1 MELNSKSKE
10 LERDIRAKLQLIKH
24 QIAGGIE
31 SEIVVWVIHE
41 KLACAQRPLRY
52 HPQFGGYNPLPPQA
66 RLLVVEW
73 VKRIKH
79 LGFRSIICLLE
90 VRQLDRYYMRGGIN
104 LHENGLFGY
113 YKSQGFRVCH
123 FPMTDYQRPQES
135 SMEKILLA
143 YNEFPKPVLLHCS
156 AGIDR
161 SAPVAAYIALNQRNV

>member
-161 SAPVAAYIALNQRNV
+161 SAPVAAYIALNQWNV